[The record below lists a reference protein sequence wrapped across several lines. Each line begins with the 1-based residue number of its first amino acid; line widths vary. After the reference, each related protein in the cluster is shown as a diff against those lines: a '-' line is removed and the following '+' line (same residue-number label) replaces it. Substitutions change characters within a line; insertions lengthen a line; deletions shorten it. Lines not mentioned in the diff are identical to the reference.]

1 MTRRE
6 HQKLLVDQLKER
18 TPCTD
23 CGEHFPAEALDF
35 DHVRGVK
42 LGNISELL
50 HLPGAELAAEIGKTE
65 LVCSACHR
73 IRTRDRRLDERV
85 EAALDADVGEELLL
99 GDD

>member
-6 HQKLLVDQLKER
+6 HQKFLVDQLKER

-23 CGEHFPAEALDF
+23 CGRRFPAESMDF

-50 HLPGAELAAEIGKTE
+50 HLPGAELAAEIAKTE
-65 LVCSACHR
+65 LLCAVCHR
-73 IRTRDRRLDERV
+73 LRTRDRRLDERV

>member
-18 TPCTD
+18 MPCMD
-23 CGEHFPAEALDF
+23 CDGHFPAEAMDF

-85 EAALDADVGEELLL
+85 DAAEMLDLELELSGEV
-99 GDD
+99 

>member
-1 MTRRE
+1 MGRRAWN
-6 HQKLLVDQLKER
+6 KLMVDRLKEAL
-18 TPCTD
+18 PCQD
-23 CGEHFPAEALDF
+23 CGKFFPAEAMDM

-85 EAALDADVGEELLL
+85 DAAEMLDLELELSGEV
-99 GDD
+99 